1 VPQIDNL
8 EYISLLANAP
18 LTLEWFIV
26 FENETFSAAL
36 LTRQT
41 SADLQNEFGRGRF
54 YQGLLSFDNNI
65 VNPATQLLTNTLGL
79 KVTPAHA
86 VTIPPP
92 FSAYI
97 QEFAGYME
105 RAQSQLTNLYQNLEN
120 RTAALERMESVVRRM
135 ISRQAWDDATLTV
148 DSLDIQPQPFSKRT
162 LSIMF
167 TDIQDFTPLFN
178 SVEVGKLTALLNKYF
193 NIIAIVI
200 YQHHGD
206 IDKFLGDGMLAFF
219 DDPRE
224 ALLAAAE
231 IQTRLA
237 YFNTQNA
244 AHLNLQLNTRL
255 SIATGECVI
264 ARIGS
269 NDRRE
274 TTLIGDAVNI
284 ASRLQTYSPVNGIAM
299 DEITYQQTG
308 MSPHF
313 SGRDVNMKGKGI
325 QRTYTAEFEELTSL

>member
-1 VPQIDNL
+1 
-8 EYISLLANAP
+8 
-18 LTLEWFIV
+18 
-26 FENETFSAAL
+26 
-36 LTRQT
+36 
-41 SADLQNEFGRGRF
+41 
-54 YQGLLSFDNNI
+54 
-65 VNPATQLLTNTLGL
+65 
-79 KVTPAHA
+79 
-86 VTIPPP
+86 
-92 FSAYI
+92 
-97 QEFAGYME
+97 
-105 RAQSQLTNLYQNLEN
+105 
-120 RTAALERMESVVRRM
+120 M
-135 ISRQAWDDATLTV
+135 ISRQAWDDAILTV
-148 DSLDIQPQPFSKRT
+148 DAPETQAQLFSKRT

-178 SVEVGKLTALLNKYF
+178 SVDVGKLTALLNKYF
-193 NIIAIVI
+193 NVIAIVI

-219 DDPRE
+219 EDPHE
-224 ALLAAAE
+224 ALRAAAE

-237 YFNTQNA
+237 YFNTQSA
-244 AHLNLQLNTRL
+244 SQLNLQLNTRL

-325 QRTYTAEFEELTSL
+325 QRTYTAEFDGLTSL